1 MKTTFANLITTL
13 KYLDIE
19 DNKLIKY
26 VTKLLQINLIILSHF
41 VTIIYFIKGCY
52 VKINN
57 TFFNYFDID
66 SKNKTCYFK
75 TSFYNISKIL
85 YKEIYKSI
93 YIQLI
98 ELL

>member
-1 MKTTFANLITTL
+1 M
-13 KYLDIE
+13 E
-19 DNKLIKY
+19 ENKLIKY

-57 TFFNYFDID
+57 TSFNYFDID
-66 SKNKTCYFK
+66 DEDKICYFE
-75 TSFYNISKIL
+75 TSLYNISKIL